1 VQDALPAYGATVAYR
16 RFWTP
21 QLRTNIAYSYARQEY
36 PSYALEF
43 TPGSAS
49 ATFLNSQMQ
58 QGIVNLIWSPF
69 ATLRNGTVDT
79 GWLDTGLEYI
89 YTQREVFGGTAATVP
104 VGAGYGVANRL
115 WASATVRF

>member
-1 VQDALPAYGATVAYR
+1 M
-16 RFWTP
+16 
-21 QLRTNIAYSYARQEY
+21 RTNIAYSYARQEY

-79 GWLDTGLEYI
+79 GWLDAGLEYI
-89 YTQREVFGGTAATVP
+89 YTQREVFGGTPATVP
-104 VGAGYGVANRL
+104 AGAGYGVANRL

>member
-1 VQDALPAYGATVAYR
+1 
-16 RFWTP
+16 
-21 QLRTNIAYSYARQEY
+21 
-36 PSYALEF
+36 
-43 TPGSAS
+43 
-49 ATFLNSQMQ
+49 MQ

-89 YTQREVFGGTAATVP
+89 YTKREVFGGTAATAP
-104 VGAGYGVANRL
+104 VGSGYGTANRL